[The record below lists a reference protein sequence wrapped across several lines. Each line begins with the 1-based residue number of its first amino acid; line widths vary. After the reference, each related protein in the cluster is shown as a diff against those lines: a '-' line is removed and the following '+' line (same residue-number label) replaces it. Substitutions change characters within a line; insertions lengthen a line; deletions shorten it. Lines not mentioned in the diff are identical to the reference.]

1 MLTRIAVVIL
11 FRLGQVRLGWV
22 RLGWVMSSW
31 VGLGRGVRDGNSDNR
46 ANSVQVQVNLPTRA
60 ELSKNTSK

>member
-11 FRLGQVRLGWV
+11 FRLGQV